1 MGLVFFGSER
11 EEGQTPRLSLMNLST
26 TTGPLLSPLTFA
38 SPWTLAEHI
47 WIVNNAKMR
56 SQKSIS
62 EIFFVFLYVWTR
74 VLIDVEPGLH
84 LTWFLVSIFQLMH
97 LVRIRPT

>member
-47 WIVNNAKMR
+47 
-56 SQKSIS
+56 
-62 EIFFVFLYVWTR
+62 
-74 VLIDVEPGLH
+74 
-84 LTWFLVSIFQLMH
+84 
-97 LVRIRPT
+97 